1 MRLPPAVSPVRAG
14 SLRCRGADTR
24 QPTGRTVGRVPC
36 RVARAPARRRALGSP
51 LDGPDGPTGGF
62 PRRHPDSYRRPGDAS
77 VSARKLGGIRRYGH
91 GRGGRTHLRR
101 ARRDPRAVV
110 RFAPTEPAT
119 GRQGTRYEFQCAKR
133 GTREGQMK
141 KSALSYSVTRRRFLR
156 DATLTSLGIVAAAC
170 TPGGTSPKWSDG
182 SAFTSKDVVATF
194 NAGRMDSF
202 TIWNYINKVEA
213 DGDLGV
219 KFTYKTPS
227 SLGERNILR
236 VSIRPASIYG
246 TIADRAAALY
256 ASGKDNTSAEIVA
269 LRAEKENLRPDP
281 MSVGPYMIDKNSV
294 TEAQLTMTRNAN
306 GLFGNS
312 VNFDKVIIY
321 QGETAQV
328 TPLVLAGDVDYAT
341 HGFPLAT
348 DKAFV
353 DAGIR
358 VIRGPGYTGPA
369 IYFHWEKAA
378 AFQDKRLRQAVAMAI
393 NKDESAKVTYGD
405 SAKTQKYMAGFS
417 DNLVPQWLSS
427 ADLGKLNAYAYDV
440 TKAAGLM
447 TAAGYA
453 KGSDGIY
460 AKDGKKLE
468 FEMYSP
474 SDFADWSS
482 AADHAQKSL
491 NTFGIKIVPRGA
503 ISSQQLPDVNNGNFQ
518 IAIRA
523 WGTGNPH
530 PQGSFIQDLRTHNTT
545 AAAGGMKYPLKQGN
559 TDFDALINKMGDGFD
574 TTAQKAPVTEAA
586 LAFNDLLPVVP
597 LWERYGNNPVND
609 KKRVTGWKP
618 DSDPIY
624 KNPWSVD
631 AFTTYL
637 IMDGTL
643 RKI

>member
-1 MRLPPAVSPVRAG
+1 
-14 SLRCRGADTR
+14 
-24 QPTGRTVGRVPC
+24 
-36 RVARAPARRRALGSP
+36 
-51 LDGPDGPTGGF
+51 
-62 PRRHPDSYRRPGDAS
+62 
-77 VSARKLGGIRRYGH
+77 
-91 GRGGRTHLRR
+91 
-101 ARRDPRAVV
+101 
-110 RFAPTEPAT
+110 
-119 GRQGTRYEFQCAKR
+119 
-133 GTREGQMK
+133 MK
-141 KSALSYSVTRRRFLR
+141 KNAISYSVTRRRFLR

-170 TPGGTSPKWSDG
+170 TPGATPGGSPSGGTSVKGGQFNGAWPYDLPPKGHYNYFAASGAITQGSIWQDMFLPPMATYVWNEAKWSYWLAESSSLSGNVFSVKLRPNIKWSDG
-182 SAFTSKDVVATF
+182 VAFSSKDVVTTF
-194 NAGRMDSF
+194 TVGRMDSLP
-202 TIWNYINKVEA
+202 IWNYIEKVEA

-236 VSIRPASIYG
+236 VSIKPDSVYG
-246 TIADRAAALY
+246 AIAKRAADFY
-256 ASGKDNTSAEIVA
+256 AAGKTTSSAELVA
-269 LRAEKENLRPDP
+269 LRAEKDGLRPEP
-281 MSVGPYMIDKNSV
+281 VSVGPYKIDKASV
-294 TEAQLTMTRNAN
+294 TEAQMTMPRNDG
-306 GLFGNS
+306 GLFADK
-312 VNFDKVIIY
+312 VNFDKIVVY

-328 TPLVLAGDVDYAT
+328 TPLVLAGDIDYAT

-358 VIRGPGYTGPA
+358 VIRGPGYSGPA
-369 IYFHWEKAA
+369 IFFHWEKAA

-393 NKDESAKVTYGD
+393 NKEESAKVTYGD
-405 SAKTQKYMAGFS
+405 SAKVQKFMAGFS
-417 DNLVPQWLSS
+417 DNLVPLWISS
-427 ADLGKLNAYAYDV
+427 ADQAKLKSYAFDL
-440 TKAAGLM
+440 AAAAKLM
-447 TAAGYA
+447 TDAGYA

-468 FEMYSP
+468 FEMYFP

-574 TTAQKAPVTEAA
+574 TTAEKAPVAEAA

>member
-1 MRLPPAVSPVRAG
+1 VTTFV
-14 SLRCRGADTR
+14 
-24 QPTGRTVGRVPC
+24 VGRM
-36 RVARAPARRRALGSP
+36 
-51 LDGPDGPTGGF
+51 
-62 PRRHPDSYRRPGDAS
+62 
-77 VSARKLGGIRRYGH
+77 
-91 GRGGRTHLRR
+91 
-101 ARRDPRAVV
+101 
-110 RFAPTEPAT
+110 E
-119 GRQGTRYEFQCAKR
+119 
-133 GTREGQMK
+133 
-141 KSALSYSVTRRRFLR
+141 
-156 DATLTSLGIVAAAC
+156 
-170 TPGGTSPKWSDG
+170 
-182 SAFTSKDVVATF
+182 
-194 NAGRMDSF
+194 SF

-236 VSIRPASIYG
+236 VSIRPDSVYG
-246 TIADRAAALY
+246 AIAKKAADLY
-256 ASGKDNTSAEIVA
+256 AAGKDNSSDEIKA
-269 LRAEKENLRPDP
+269 LRTDKDNLRPDP
-281 MSVGPYMIDKNSV
+281 ISVGPYMIDKNSV
-294 TEAQLTMTRNAN
+294 TEAQLTMTRNAT

-405 SAKTQKYMAGFS
+405 SAKSQKYMAGFS

-427 ADLGKLNAYAYDV
+427 ADLGKLNAYAYDL
-440 TKAAGLM
+440 TKAAALM

-453 KGSDGIY
+453 KVDGVY

-482 AADHAQKSL
+482 AADHAQKAL
-491 NTFGIKIVPRGA
+491 NNFGIKIVPRSA
-503 ISSQQLPDVNNGNFQ
+503 IRSQQLPDVNAGNFQ
-518 IAIRA
+518 IAIMA
-523 WGTGNPH
+523 WGIGNPH
-530 PQGSFIQDLRTHNTT
+530 PQGSFIQALRTHNTIP
-545 AAAGGMKYPLKQGN
+545 AGGGMKYPLKQGN
-559 TDFDALINKMGDGFD
+559 TDFDALIVKMGDGFD
-574 TTAQKAPVTEAA
+574 TTAQKAPVTEAT
-586 LAFNDLLPVVP
+586 LAFNDLLPVIP

-609 KKRVTGWKP
+609 KKRVAGWKP
-618 DSDPIY
+618 DGDPVY
-624 KNPWSVD
+624 KNPWSTD
-631 AFTTYL
+631 AFTTL
-637 IMDGTL
+637 MIMDGTL
-643 RKI
+643 HKI